1 MKLIL
6 SKKTISKTDLIRT
19 SSKVIK
25 IKLNEVSSLIK
36 ELDKRKVIKSDHLVD
51 LLQYHSLLEEL
62 RKANG

>member
-1 MKLIL
+1 LI
-6 SKKTISKTDLIRT
+6 KKTIKEEIKRT
-19 SSKVIK
+19 KSEVVK